1 VGCNDTLRDD
11 PGKHG
16 SIGDFL
22 MAHVT
27 IEWTGNLAGAFDLRA
42 LMEMVA
48 EDMRERADGV
58 FPVGGIRVRA
68 YRVDDYVIA
77 DNAGPN
83 DAFVNFDVK
92 MGAGR
97 SAEFRQRYFDALF
110 ERIRLFFADLAAQ
123 RPLALS
129 LYVEE
134 AEGWKHNTIHLRLK
148 RAS

>member
-1 VGCNDTLRDD
+1 
-11 PGKHG
+11 
-16 SIGDFL
+16 

-27 IEWTGNLAGAFDLRA
+27 IEWTANLEGEFDLTA
-42 LMEMVA
+42 LMAMIA
-48 EDMRERADGV
+48 QDMRENADGV

-77 DNAGPN
+77 DNQGPD
-83 DAFVNFDVK
+83 DAFVNLDVK

-97 SAEFRQRYFDALF
+97 SEEFRQAYFDALF
-110 ERIRLFFADLAAQ
+110 ARISNFFADLLDR

-134 AEGWKHNTIHLRLK
+134 AAGWKTNSIHKRLK
-148 RAS
+148 KGA